1 MHCGLELFWIIN
13 SDKNKIIIEIYIH
26 RRIGESMKV
35 VVISG
40 SPRKNGNTQI
50 LMKYVYEYAKS
61 KNAETKLINLS
72 DGQIECYRGYE
83 DEYNEATKNAANDIT
98 EADVWL
104 IGTPIYNSFF
114 SSALKNLFEYINYKK
129 TEGKVAGMTILAAG
143 QIGFTDVQTLLT
155 QLLSYFRVITNP
167 KAVFL
172 TTEDIAD
179 NAISNEDAKNRLK
192 VMVDETLELASKLQ
206 K

>member
-1 MHCGLELFWIIN
+1 
-13 SDKNKIIIEIYIH
+13 
-26 RRIGESMKV
+26 MKV

-61 KNAETKLINLS
+61 KNAETKFINLS
-72 DGQIECYRGYE
+72 EGQIECYRGYE

-155 QLLSYFRVITNP
+155 QLLSYFRVIANP

-172 TTEDIAD
+172 TTDDITN
-179 NAISNEDAKNRLK
+179 NAISNEDAQNRLK
-192 VMVDETLELASKLQ
+192 AMVDETLELASKLQ